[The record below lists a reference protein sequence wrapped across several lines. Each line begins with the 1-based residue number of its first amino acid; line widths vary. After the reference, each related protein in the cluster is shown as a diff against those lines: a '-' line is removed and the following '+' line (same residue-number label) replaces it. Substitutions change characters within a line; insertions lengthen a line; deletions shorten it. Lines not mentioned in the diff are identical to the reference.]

1 MDRDKKWW
9 RVWFYQY
16 ITDMKTKKDLI
27 FPPIP
32 NEFSVE
38 SRKFFESLFKTIKE
52 MNQNIF
58 TDLQGVA
65 IQTTDTMTTSNREGF
80 KGSKRPTNPAIGY
93 VYLDMSGETK
103 YLCICS
109 GYAETNGVKS
119 PVWHRVQVSE
129 ET

>member
-1 MDRDKKWW
+1 
-9 RVWFYQY
+9 
-16 ITDMKTKKDLI
+16 MKTKKDLI

-80 KGSKRPTNPAIGY
+80 KGSKRPTNPAVGY
-93 VYLDMSGETK
+93 VYLDTSGATK
-103 YLCICS
+103 YICVCS
-109 GYAETNGVKS
+109 GYETVDGVKS
-119 PVWHRVQVSE
+119 PIWHRVQVDE
-129 ET
+129 E